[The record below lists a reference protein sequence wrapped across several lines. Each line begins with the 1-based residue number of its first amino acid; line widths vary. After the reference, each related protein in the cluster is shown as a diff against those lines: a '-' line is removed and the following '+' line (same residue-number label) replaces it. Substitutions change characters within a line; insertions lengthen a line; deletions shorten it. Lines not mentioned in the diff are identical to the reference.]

1 MIYYRIMIE
10 QTPIPVHLKE
20 AIQLGP
26 STIGVFCYDDSSK
39 YAIVQEKGG
48 IPVCYF
54 ATAEDFH
61 RNGLPL
67 PNVLSDRVLELSPS
81 IQEVTVYFAEAVN
94 VRGDERDT
102 YLGKPV
108 ISAAFAAHIVH
119 DQAGEAKT
127 QRQGQISLNEQE
139 LLQLMY
145 GKRPGSSDGIAS
157 LHGEGRGREEM
168 IVLIEREVSEG
179 VGREDYKRA
188 DIVFFTSDQGE
199 SSIAGTLQFIR
210 AITGIVRNVAGSDPS
225 LQSMWE
231 VVDVINSLPAN
242 IVSGYLVA
250 AHLIAEELLMRIGMV
265 KGDDPKWKLLRRH
278 IRSFSARLAHF
289 FAEEQAIK
297 ARREDI
303 GRFVQDTLHT
313 MIVDDYRQA
322 LEAQPEMVEEDVL
335 YRDKEILGAYKR
347 GVQLLEDAR
356 ERLIGRDIQTI
367 QEVEEAIL
375 EELLSFIQAK
385 TASSIRKSNDA
396 VTLSDIDVL
405 EDCERFFSWLTD
417 EHKRWWLGKKSLWI
431 KGKTRIQIGEG
442 YFLNDSSPNKP
453 YYEYQYTLTHR
464 KHLAEAIH
472 AQIEARIG
480 DIHTAVSKRGFKSK

>member
-1 MIYYRIMIE
+1 MIE
-10 QTPIPVHLKE
+10 KTPIPAHLKE

-39 YAIVQEKGG
+39 YAIVQEQGG

-54 ATAEDFH
+54 ATAEDFEV
-61 RNGLPL
+61 NGLPL
-67 PNVLSDRVLELSPS
+67 PNVLSDRVLELGPS
-81 IQEVTVYFAEAVN
+81 IQEVTVHFAEAAN
-94 VRGDERDT
+94 VEGDERDT

-108 ISAAFAAHIVH
+108 ISATFTAHIVH

-127 QRQGQISLNEQE
+127 QRQGKISLNEQE

-157 LHGEGRGREEM
+157 LHGEGRGREDM

-179 VGREDYKRA
+179 AGREDYKRA

-199 SSIAGTLQFIR
+199 SSIAGALQFIR
-210 AITGIVRNVAGSDPS
+210 AITGIVRNVAGSDAS
-225 LQSMWE
+225 LQNMWE

-242 IVSGYLVA
+242 IVSGHLVA

-297 ARREDI
+297 ARREDV
-303 GRFVQDTLHT
+303 GRFVQDTLQT

-322 LEAQPEMVEEDVL
+322 LEEQPEMVEERDVL

-356 ERLIGRDIQTI
+356 GRLVGRDIQTI

-385 TASSIRKSNDA
+385 TASNIHKSNDA

-405 EDCERFFSWLTD
+405 EDCERFFSWLIG
-417 EHKRWWLGKKSLWI
+417 EHRSWWLGKKSLWI
-431 KGKTRIQIGEG
+431 RGKTRIQIGEG
-442 YFLNDSSPNKP
+442 YFLNDSSPHKP
-453 YYEYQYTLTHR
+453 YNENQYTLTDR
-464 KHLAEAIH
+464 RHLAEAIH

-480 DIHTAVSKRGFKSK
+480 SIHTAVSKRDFKRK